1 MSLPDKISFRPG
13 TLAGPMAAKL
23 AETSETPSE
32 YLRRLVASDCGVEC
46 PEMKEGNPNA
56 AEQAQLA
63 NSARWK
69 AKRKRQRKSG

>member
-1 MSLPDKISFRPG
+1 MSLPEKISFRPG
-13 TLAGPMAAKL
+13 SLVGPMAAKL
-23 AETSETPSE
+23 AETNETPSE

-46 PEMKEGNPNA
+46 PELKAGNPNA
-56 AEQAQLA
+56 AEQAQRA

>member
-1 MSLPDKISFRPG
+1 MSLPGKISFRPG

-23 AETSETPSE
+23 AETFETPSE

-46 PEMKEGNPNA
+46 PKMKEGNPNA

-63 NSARWK
+63 NSARWQ
-69 AKRKRQRKSG
+69 AKRKRKSG

>member
-1 MSLPDKISFRPG
+1 MTLPDKISFRTG

-23 AETSETPSE
+23 AETTETPSE

-46 PEMKEGNPNA
+46 PEMREGNPNA
-56 AEQAQLA
+56 AEQAQRA
-63 NSARWK
+63 NSARWH